1 MNGFSQLQENKFN
14 RTNKLT
20 QDQEFDYIVSALRDV
35 VSGADGRTAGEA
47 AQLLPEVQN
56 ASGGA
61 STSANYMP
69 RRNIV
74 DTSAA
79 YLACHI
85 GNSFQFHV
93 KRENMDMQKRR
104 KKQRNTKKEF
114 RGVRQRPSGKWVAEI
129 RDPHRA
135 QNVWLGTFATAV
147 EAARA
152 YDRKAIEYR
161 GEKAKTNFPITAYAA
176 ADVATVTDENKSPM
190 VVEENKEL
198 VQVQSGEVAVAADHN
213 NNINGENSM
222 QNGDDHNNI
231 NGQTSSMQNGEN
243 SSMQNGD
250 DFWDTLEDDGLVKL
264 LTQDMSFSFF

>member
-1 MNGFSQLQENKFN
+1 MNGFNQLQENKFN
-14 RTNKLT
+14 RTHKLT
-20 QDQEFDYIVSALRDV
+20 PDQEFYYMVSALRHV
-35 VSGADGRTAGEA
+35 VSSADGRPDGEA
-47 AQLLPEVQN
+47 AQLLREVQN

-61 STSANYMP
+61 SSSANSMP

-85 GNSFQFHV
+85 GYSFHFHV
-93 KRENMDMQKRR
+93 KRENMEMQKGR

-114 RGVRQRPSGKWVAEI
+114 RGVRQRPSGKWAAEI

-161 GEKAKTNFPITAYAA
+161 GYEKAKTNFPISAYAA

-231 NGQTSSMQNGEN
+231 NGQTSSMQNGES

-250 DFWDTLEDDGLVKL
+250 DFWDTLEDDGLVKWITHAL
-264 LTQDMSFSFF
+264 QKKE